1 MPIKTFRGKMIDE
14 GKDTLSL
21 HTNNG
26 SLGYKIKRFEAIG
39 NDPGNKTY
47 EVVLKIYTV
56 PQTGTPDSQIDF
68 SDQTLLACLFYQNGA
83 ANNDNYELQIFFDNM
98 IFNQDLYITCHD
110 SHNSPTT
117 AGVHT
122 NYIIELEQMKLD
134 LNENTVATLKD
145 IRNIA
150 SQWANNII

>member
-1 MPIKTFRGKMIDE
+1 MPIKTFRGSLIDVQTE
-14 GKDTLSL
+14 TISL
-21 HTNNG
+21 HTNTG
-26 SLGYKIKRFEAIG
+26 STGYRIKRFEAIG

-47 EVVLKIYTV
+47 EVVLKIFTI

-98 IFNQDLYITCHD
+98 TFNQDIYITCHD

-122 NYIIELEQMKLD
+122 NYIIELETVKLAID
-134 LNENTVATLKD
+134 ENTVATLKD
-145 IRNIA
+145 IRNIE
-150 SQWANNII
+150 QPRY